1 MAKSCSLAK
10 RGFLPPHHRKTRL
23 ALLFTAALG
32 GCTSFT
38 GTRVDL
44 SKAPSEIPHG
54 ILVPDE
60 VPLLVIS
67 NGVASIVMVR
77 SADRGSVLQFS
88 AFLAKHD
95 VELDFNAT
103 GGLGKIISNQ
113 DATALPLSLVDLAK
127 SVAEKLPAGLGLS
140 KSESQ
145 SSAIQIYRIRF
156 ENGEVVELVPLLNE
170 KSARFVDVPY
180 NPVAAGGTPIE
191 DVNDQAGAGDK
202 PEKPADSA
210 PDKSKKKPPPAPR
223 PGQ

>member
-1 MAKSCSLAK
+1 MAKSCSIANRDFFPL
-10 RGFLPPHHRKTRL
+10 HHRKIWL

-44 SKAPSEIPHG
+44 SRNPSEIPHG
-54 ILVPDE
+54 ILVQDE

-67 NGVASIVMVR
+67 NGQASIVMVK

-103 GGLGKIISNQ
+103 GGLSKIISNQ
-113 DATALPLSLVDLAK
+113 DSTALPLSLVDLAK
-127 SVAEKLPAGLGLS
+127 TVAEKLPAGLGLS

-145 SSAIQIYRIRF
+145 SSAMQIYSIEF
-156 ENGEVVELVPLLNE
+156 KDGKIEKLVPLL
-170 KSARFVDVPY
+170 KGDSAIFVPVPF
-180 NPVAAGGTPIE
+180 NPIAAGSTSIE

-202 PEKPADSA
+202 PEKSADSA
-210 PDKSKKKPPPAPR
+210 PDKSKKKPPPAPK